1 MLIEIDSS
9 EAKRL
14 GININQLIVLKA
26 LREKE
31 SLDLKSLLEVN
42 PFSEND
48 FNDLMQK
55 NLISTSSKYKVSSI
69 SEVSLFGEGDECR
82 EQDRFEEF
90 YKEYPVS
97 VKRPDGTKDFLRGD
111 KARCRKIYMKTIGLS
126 DAKHQKILNAL
137 KNEVADKKMD
147 GKLPYMKRMSKW
159 LAAEDWLLAD
169 EIELDNRPIQKER
182 AYGTEV
188 E

>member
-1 MLIEIDSS
+1 MLIEIDSD

-14 GININQLIVLKA
+14 KININQLIVLKA

-31 SLDLKSLLEVN
+31 SLDFKSLLEVN
-42 PFSEND
+42 PFSESE
-48 FNDLMQK
+48 FNDLVQK
-55 NLISTSSKYKVSSI
+55 NLISPTSKYKEGSI
-69 SEVSLFGEGDECR
+69 SEVTLFGDDDER
-82 EQDRFEEF
+82 IEADRFEEF

-147 GKLPYMKRMSKW
+147 GKLSYMKRMSKW
-159 LAAEDWLLAD
+159 LVAEDWLLA
-169 EIELDNRPIQKER
+169 EEMELEKRSMKKEK